1 MSIAKVA
8 MIGRKNVPKTLYAP
22 KGVEIR
28 TEGESWI
35 ISSHYYRSTHSYS
48 AVRFTKGKWRVV
60 DRAMRAFLHN
70 YGTAAQK
77 AEFAASGRECPAS
90 WSVIKQPQKPVIA
103 KPVPHAKKHLT
114 QKQKDEIGDI
124 VDEVFDGSGI
134 DGIAFGE
141 DGDNPYAFMVF
152 IPIDVDKGF
161 VVYSCNKLFHQ
172 LGLLPH
178 NKGLLMGEVVD
189 YCGIVRG
196 GGADGECY
204 VASFNHPIVLGFEE
218 SDPRSRFI
226 LKNWRECDGD
236 DAD

>member
-1 MSIAKVA
+1 MDRRDALTDLCEYLKNWFDDGCPVHVGKITIAEGTIQCSCDFLNSEIQLAVGQYFRVA
-8 MIGRKNVPKTLYAP
+8 GSVFND
-22 KGVEIR
+22 GV
-28 TEGESWI
+28 
-35 ISSHYYRSTHSYS
+35 HCYP
-48 AVRFTKGKWRVV
+48 
-60 DRAMRAFLHN
+60 DM
-70 YGTAAQK
+70 
-77 AEFAASGRECPAS
+77 
-90 WSVIKQPQKPVIA
+90 
-103 KPVPHAKKHLT
+103 
-114 QKQKDEIGDI
+114 DM